1 MQAYKFKP
9 TEGETANGSIDPVI
23 IYMMVR
29 RRWITVAILEL
40 IHA

>member
-29 RRWITVAILEL
+29 CRWITVAILEL